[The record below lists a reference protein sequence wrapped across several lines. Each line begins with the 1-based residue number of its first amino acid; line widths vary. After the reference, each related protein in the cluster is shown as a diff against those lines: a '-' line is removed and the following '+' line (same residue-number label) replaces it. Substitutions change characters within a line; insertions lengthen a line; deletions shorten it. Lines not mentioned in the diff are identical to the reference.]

1 VSSLCLDC
9 NLPHF
14 EYMVHDDLWSS
25 MGLGPRNRV
34 CLPCFEARLGR
45 EITYEDIT
53 LAPVNFLLVL
63 SRFTRKRAHFAV
75 NCRLPGPAVFTAN
88 YFKR

>member
-1 VSSLCLDC
+1 MSRLCLDC

-14 EYMVHDDLWSS
+14 EYMVNNDLWSS
-25 MGLGPRNRV
+25 MGLGPRDRV
-34 CLPCFEARLGR
+34 CLPCFEVRLGR

-63 SRFTRKRAHFAV
+63 SRFPRNRGFFATH
-75 NCRLPGPAVFTAN
+75 CALPGRAVFTAD